1 MGKKGPMPTFKTI
14 DDYIDSQVL
23 EAQLILRDL
32 RSLIK
37 EAVPETVEITN
48 YKVPSFTLI
57 PKVKPQQQIMIVAYA
72 KHISFYPYQA
82 TVDHFADQLK
92 DLEVGKWTV
101 KFPLNKPLPKDL
113 IKRMVIFRKEELLG
127 K

>member
-48 YKVPSFTLI
+48 YKVPAFTLI
-57 PKVKPQQQIMIVAYA
+57 PKVKPQQ
-72 KHISFYPYQA
+72 
-82 TVDHFADQLK
+82 
-92 DLEVGKWTV
+92 
-101 KFPLNKPLPKDL
+101 
-113 IKRMVIFRKEELLG
+113 
-127 K
+127 

>member
-1 MGKKGPMPTFKTI
+1 MEKKGPMPTFKTI

-23 EAQLILRDL
+23 EAQSILRDL

-82 TVDHFADQLK
+82 TVDHFSDQLK
-92 DLEVGKWTV
+92 DLEVGKGTV

>member
-23 EAQLILRDL
+23 EAQSILRDL

-48 YKVPSFTLI
+48 YKVPSFSLI

-72 KHISFYPYQA
+72 KHVSFYPYQA
-82 TVDHFADQLK
+82 TVDYFADQLK
-92 DLEVGKWTV
+92 DLEVGKGTV

>member
-82 TVDHFADQLK
+82 TVDHFSDQLK
-92 DLEVGKWTV
+92 DLKVGKGTV